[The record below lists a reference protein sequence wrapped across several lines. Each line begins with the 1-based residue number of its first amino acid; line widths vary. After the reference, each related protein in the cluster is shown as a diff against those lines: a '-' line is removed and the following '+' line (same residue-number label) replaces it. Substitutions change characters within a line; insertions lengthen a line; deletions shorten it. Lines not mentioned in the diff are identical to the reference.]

1 MNTKEFV
8 WSAFCVVI
16 GLILITMV
24 FASLGCTK
32 AQGIRATDSIPLPFP
47 LGIIRGA
54 FTTNSL
60 IKLYPECATMDN
72 QADCYAC
79 IREIQAREG
88 KER

>member
-24 FASLGCTK
+24 FSSLGCTK

-54 FTTNSL
+54 FTSSSL
-60 IKLYPECATMDN
+60 IKLYPECA
-72 QADCYAC
+72 QEQSQGDCYAC

-88 KER
+88 MER